1 MRPVASPLFQ
11 GLSAEE
17 WAALE
22 QSGCLRTKSYP
33 RHAVIFHAGEQ
44 VHALGVVLRGTVHI
58 ENLDLW
64 GSKSILSS
72 ISAGQAFAETYAL
85 CGDVMMVDAVA
96 AEECEVLFVN
106 ISAFSGGAPGTVHEK
121 LLRNLLTVSMRK
133 NLSLSQRIFC
143 TTPKTVRG
151 RLLTYFSAQAA
162 RKKGRLSKAEP
173 VKTRSTRRIVRP
185 GGCFLRLREV
195 HSGSSFRAKRF
206 FSKVSRPSSRI
217 LHSSLERALRSRL
230 R

>member
-33 RHAVIFHAGEQ
+33 RHAVIFHAGAQ

-106 ISAFSGGAPGTVHEK
+106 ISAFSGGAPGTVGQAASA
-121 LLRNLLTVSMRK
+121 LARQFTGI
-133 NLSLSQRIFC
+133 SLSQTAADIWQSVSAIFFN
-143 TTPKTVRG
+143 K
-151 RLLTYFSAQAA
+151 S
-162 RKKGRLSKAEP
+162 
-173 VKTRSTRRIVRP
+173 
-185 GGCFLRLREV
+185 
-195 HSGSSFRAKRF
+195 
-206 FSKVSRPSSRI
+206 
-217 LHSSLERALRSRL
+217 
-230 R
+230 

>member
-33 RHAVIFHAGEQ
+33 RHAVIFHAGAQ

-96 AEECEVLFVN
+96 AGDQEAIDDLC
-106 ISAFSGGAPGTVHEK
+106 
-121 LLRNLLTVSMRK
+121 
-133 NLSLSQRIFC
+133 
-143 TTPKTVRG
+143 
-151 RLLTYFSAQAA
+151 QAID
-162 RKKGRLSKAEP
+162 KFMK
-173 VKTRSTRRIVRP
+173 
-185 GGCFLRLREV
+185 
-195 HSGSSFRAKRF
+195 
-206 FSKVSRPSSRI
+206 
-217 LHSSLERALRSRL
+217 
-230 R
+230 

>member
-96 AEECEVLFVN
+96 AEECEVRKAAAQPAHGVHAQKPEPFAAHLLHHPQDRAGP
-106 ISAFSGGAPGTVHEK
+106 SAD
-121 LLRNLLTVSMRK
+121 LL
-133 NLSLSQRIFC
+133 FC
-143 TTPKTVRG
+143 TGRPQRQSAVRDPVQPAAAG
-151 RLLTYFSAQAA
+151 RLPQSGPQRPLQRAVQNA
-162 RKKGRLSKAEP
+162 GR
-173 VKTRSTRRIVRP
+173 
-185 GGCFLRLREV
+185 
-195 HSGSSFRAKRF
+195 RF
-206 FSKVSRPSSRI
+206 AGI
-217 LHSSLERALRSRL
+217 
-230 R
+230 

>member
-33 RHAVIFHAGEQ
+33 RHAVIFHAGAQ

-85 CGDVMMVDAVA
+85 CGVPMMADVIAVQPSR
-96 AEECEVLFVN
+96 VLFIRLAALLDEAN
-106 ISAFSGGAPGTVHEK
+106 SAQPWYPK
-121 LLRNLLTVSMRK
+121 LLRNLTLLFARK
-133 NLSLSQRIFC
+133 NLAWSGRVFCLSAKGIRSR
-143 TTPKTVRG
+143 VMMY
-151 RLLTYFSAQAA
+151 LSAQAA
-162 RKKGRLSKAEP
+162 QAGSTEFSIPFDRQQLADYLNVERSALSKELG
-173 VKTRSTRRIVRP
+173 RMQ
-185 GGCFLRLREV
+185 RE
-195 HSGSSFRAKRF
+195 GILTFRKNHF
-206 FSKVSRPSSRI
+206 Q
-217 LHSSLERALRSRL
+217 LHRTVER
-230 R
+230 

>member
-1 MRPVASPLFQ
+1 M
-11 GLSAEE
+11 
-17 WAALE
+17 
-22 QSGCLRTKSYP
+22 
-33 RHAVIFHAGEQ
+33 
-44 VHALGVVLRGTVHI
+44 HALGVVLRGTVHI

-133 NLSLSQRIFC
+133 KPEPFAAH
-143 TTPKTVRG
+143 
-151 RLLTYFSAQAA
+151 LLHHPQDRAGPSADLLFPHRPPAA
-162 RKKGRLSKAEP
+162 AVCSS
-173 VKTRSTRRIVRP
+173 RS
-185 GGCFLRLREV
+185 
-195 HSGSSFRAKRF
+195 HSTGSSWPTTSIWTAAPSPRSCARCGTRAC
-206 FSKVSRPSSRI
+206 
-217 LHSSLERALRSRL
+217 
-230 R
+230 